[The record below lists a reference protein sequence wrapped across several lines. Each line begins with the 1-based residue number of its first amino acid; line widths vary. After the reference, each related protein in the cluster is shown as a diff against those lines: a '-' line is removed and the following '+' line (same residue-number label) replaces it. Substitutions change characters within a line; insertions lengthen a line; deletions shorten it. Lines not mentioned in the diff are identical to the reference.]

1 MATLFF
7 PGCQVKKDYP
17 EASKKLAEY
26 IQSKGAVETVG
37 CCRVDHGKATQSDT
51 ALVVCNNC
59 ANIVSESGDPG
70 EIAFVWEMIDSD
82 PSFPFPDYHGEKM
95 TLQDCWMAAD
105 RPNVHK
111 AIRSLLGKMNI
122 QVVEL
127 PENREKT
134 TFCGMNLTAPCNPSN
149 AKLAPKRYVEE
160 GGHMFHP
167 MEPEER
173 QAYFNDY
180 CKQFTT
186 DKVVCYCK
194 SCRGALLAGGADA
207 RHIIQLLFPED

>member
-1 MATLFF
+1 
-7 PGCQVKKDYP
+7 
-17 EASKKLAEY
+17 
-26 IQSKGAVETVG
+26 
-37 CCRVDHGKATQSDT
+37 
-51 ALVVCNNC
+51 
-59 ANIVSESGDPG
+59 
-70 EIAFVWEMIDSD
+70 
-82 PSFPFPDYHGEKM
+82 
-95 TLQDCWMAAD
+95 MAAD

-207 RHIIQLLFPED
+207 KHIIQLLFPED